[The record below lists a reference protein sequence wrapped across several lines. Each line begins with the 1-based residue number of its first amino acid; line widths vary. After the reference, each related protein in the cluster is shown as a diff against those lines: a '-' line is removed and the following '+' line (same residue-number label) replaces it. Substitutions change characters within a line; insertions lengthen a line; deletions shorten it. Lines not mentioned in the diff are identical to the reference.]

1 FEEGEL
7 FFRYEGAGKLSMLTR
22 YGVTE
27 IDFHGSPA
35 LGADL
40 FIGSAQTGLI
50 FYLENGI
57 IYSR

>member
-1 FEEGEL
+1 
-7 FFRYEGAGKLSMLTR
+7 MLTR

-27 IDFHGSPA
+27 FDFYGSPA

-40 FIGSAQTGLI
+40 FVGRGQTGLI
-50 FYLENGI
+50 FYLENGM